1 MKRILVLVSVVAL
14 MVVMTLTMAMPAF
27 AGNAYA
33 RGQDNSNP
41 GFTQNQDTGDAK
53 NEACEVN
60 SPDTDRGC
68 DVHPRTGEDHNQKG
82 QPHGIWN
89 N

>member
-1 MKRILVLVSVVAL
+1 MRRLLLVMAAAAL
-14 MVVMTLTMAMPAF
+14 MAVMLVAMAAPAF

-41 GFTQNQDTGDAK
+41 GFVNDAKGDAA
-53 NEACEVN
+53 N
-60 SPDTDRGC
+60 
-68 DVHPRTGEDHNQKG
+68 DVANLYCNPTSTVHFTKG
-82 QPHGIWN
+82 QGEGCAN